1 MLAGLTTF
9 DVTERKC
16 RCPETFSSCTVIKWD
31 PWYFLQSSSRAKL
44 IGTRDTFWLF
54 MLLKMYFAMTV
65 YLQNTR
71 KEPSCLA

>member
-1 MLAGLTTF
+1 MLAGFATC
-9 DVTERKC
+9 DVIGNVVVRKC
-16 RCPETFSSCTVIKWD
+16 SQLCTVIKWD